1 VEPVAEFPLL
11 QDDYKIVPCD
21 KEKLCDHASLIS
33 TTQLVHEHDTSILDD
48 THAEVR
54 RVHCV
59 DSEKEELE
67 IISSL
72 NCLGYIDV
80 DINIGDTSTPTH
92 NQISGP
98 ITQAR
103 ARQLNNQ
110 VSLFL
115 ASYSS
120 YLDNG
125 NVCSVLLLRND
136 GQEGNRVGFARA
148 TFGFQNSSTL

>member
-1 VEPVAEFPLL
+1 MPRVDGPFKVLEKINENAYKLDLPADFGVSPTFNIAELRPYLGEEDAL
-11 QDDYKIVPCD
+11 
-21 KEKLCDHASLIS
+21 ESR
-33 TTQLVHEHDTSILDD
+33 TTQMQEGED
-48 THAEVR
+48 
-54 RVHCV
+54 
-59 DSEKEELE
+59 
-67 IISSL
+67 
-72 NCLGYIDV
+72 DV

-98 ITQAR
+98 ITRAR

-110 VSLFL
+110 ISSFL

-125 NVCSVLLLRND
+125 NVCSILLLWND

>member
-1 VEPVAEFPLL
+1 MVRSKSSKRLIENA
-11 QDDYKIVPCD
+11 YKLDLPADFGVSPTFNIADLKPYLGEGD
-21 KEKLCDHASLIS
+21 ELESR
-33 TTQLVHEHDTSILDD
+33 TTQMQEGED
-48 THAEVR
+48 
-54 RVHCV
+54 
-59 DSEKEELE
+59 
-67 IISSL
+67 
-72 NCLGYIDV
+72 DV

-98 ITQAR
+98 ITRAR
-103 ARQLNNQ
+103 AHQLNNQ

-125 NVCSVLLLRND
+125 NVCSILLLRND

>member
-1 VEPVAEFPLL
+1 VAGRPAH
-11 QDDYKIVPCD
+11 VASAP
-21 KEKLCDHASLIS
+21 KLCPKGVVVELKGEI
-33 TTQLVHEHDTSILDD
+33 VEGKGG
-48 THAEVR
+48 
-54 RVHCV
+54 
-59 DSEKEELE
+59 KEGE
-67 IISSL
+67 SG
-72 NCLGYIDV
+72 CDV

-98 ITQAR
+98 ITRAR

-110 VSLFL
+110 VSSFL

-148 TFGFQNSSTL
+148 TFGF